1 MLLEN
6 KVFLMLHQSLLVM
19 NNAIKEMFYN
29 LSGFNTAE
37 IIVESK
43 QGTLSLFYH
52 LNDNPV
58 QHIWQHL
65 HKDSDKFT
73 MGVTH
78 GKSLEDLLVE
88 LNKLL
93 LATNRP
99 ILELPV
105 SQDQLNKLHNSF
117 VESSKNNPAVNE
129 LQINLLIHAIE
140 TKNNFL
146 TEYDSST
153 KFYKDPDSVR
163 IPIKEEYKLWLIN
176 ENKWGHLLLG
186 FGTLGKSWNEIAKT
200 KDNLDD
206 LNTQTT
212 ISSETI
218 MIFNADFP
226 FLKTPEKRLY
236 KWAKNSKYSV
246 PLNDLTKMSLGLYL
260 LGEIIITDAFLNFHP
275 TISDWYVP
283 NHRCRLLWNKDVL
296 GYNAQVKQIKFFN
309 SDMHHNTLIEHAN
322 LNSIC

>member
-1 MLLEN
+1 
-6 KVFLMLHQSLLVM
+6 
-19 NNAIKEMFYN
+19 
-29 LSGFNTAE
+29 
-37 IIVESK
+37 
-43 QGTLSLFYH
+43 
-52 LNDNPV
+52 
-58 QHIWQHL
+58 
-65 HKDSDKFT
+65 

-78 GKSLEDLLVE
+78 GKSLEDLLIE

-93 LATNRP
+93 LTTNRP

-117 VESSKNNPAVNE
+117 VESSKNNPTVDE

-153 KFYKDPDSVR
+153 KFYKNPDIDR

-200 KDNLDD
+200 DDNLDD
-206 LNTQTT
+206 LNMQTT

-226 FLKTPEKRLY
+226 FLKTPENRLY

-246 PLNDLTKMSLGLYL
+246 PLNDLNKLSLGLYL

-283 NHRCRLLWNKDVL
+283 NHQCRLLWNRDVL

-309 SDMHHNTLIEHAN
+309 SDMYHNTLIKHAN

>member
-1 MLLEN
+1 MLRR
-6 KVFLMLHQSLLVM
+6 SLLVM
-19 NNAIKEMFYN
+19 NDAIKEMFYN

-58 QHIWQHL
+58 QYIWQQL

-78 GKSLEDLLVE
+78 GKSLKDLLVE
-88 LNKLL
+88 LNELL
-93 LATNRP
+93 VKTNRP

-117 VESSKNNPAVNE
+117 VENSKNNTGVDE

-153 KFYKDPDSVR
+153 KFYKDPDNVR

-200 KDNLDD
+200 NDNLND
-206 LNTQTT
+206 LNVQTT

-236 KWAKNSKYSV
+236 KWAKDSKYSV

-260 LGEIIITDAFLNFHP
+260 LGEIIVTDAFLNFHP
-275 TISDWYVP
+275 TTSDWYVP
-283 NHRCRLLWNKDVL
+283 NHQCRLLWNRDVL
-296 GYNAQVKQIKFFN
+296 GYNAEVKQIRFFN
-309 SDMHHNTLIEHAN
+309 SDMYHNTLMQHAN
-322 LNSIC
+322 LDSVC

>member
-6 KVFLMLHQSLLVM
+6 KVSLMLHRSLLVM

-58 QHIWQHL
+58 QHIWQQL

-78 GKSLEDLLVE
+78 GKSLEDLLAE
-88 LNKLL
+88 LNQLL
-93 LATNRP
+93 LTTNRP
-99 ILELPV
+99 ILELPI
-105 SQDQLNKLHNSF
+105 SQYQLNKLHNSF
-117 VESSKNNPAVNE
+117 VEHSKKNPAVDE

-200 KDNLDD
+200 DDNLDD
-206 LNTQTT
+206 LNVQTT

-236 KWAKNSKYSV
+236 EWAKNSKYSV

-283 NHRCRLLWNKDVL
+283 NHQCRLLWNKDVF
-296 GYNAQVKQIKFFN
+296 GHNAQVKQIKFFN
-309 SDMHHNTLIEHAN
+309 SDMYHNTLIAHAN

>member
-58 QHIWQHL
+58 QHIWQQL

-88 LNKLL
+88 LNQLL
-93 LATNRP
+93 LTTNRP
-99 ILELPV
+99 ILELPI
-105 SQDQLNKLHNSF
+105 SQDQLNKLHNRF
-117 VESSKNNPAVNE
+117 VEHSKNNPAADE

-200 KDNLDD
+200 DDNLDD
-206 LNTQTT
+206 LNVQTT

-226 FLKTPEKRLY
+226 FLKIPEKRLY
-236 KWAKNSKYSV
+236 KWAKDSKYSV

-260 LGEIIITDAFLNFHP
+260 LGEIIITEAFLNFHP

-283 NHRCRLLWNKDVL
+283 NHQCRLLWNKDVL

-309 SDMHHNTLIEHAN
+309 SDMYHNTLIEHAN

>member
-1 MLLEN
+1 MLLEDN
-6 KVFLMLHQSLLVM
+6 VSSMLRRSLLVM
-19 NNAIKEMFYN
+19 NDAIKEMFYN

-58 QHIWQHL
+58 QYIWQQL

-78 GKSLEDLLVE
+78 GKSLKDLLVE
-88 LNKLL
+88 LNELL
-93 LATNRP
+93 VKTNRP

-117 VESSKNNPAVNE
+117 VENSKNNTGVDE

-153 KFYKDPDSVR
+153 KFYKDPDNVR

-200 KDNLDD
+200 NDNLND
-206 LNTQTT
+206 LNVQTT

-236 KWAKNSKYSV
+236 KWAKDSKYSV

-260 LGEIIITDAFLNFHP
+260 LGEIIVTDAFLNFHP
-275 TISDWYVP
+275 TTSDWYVP
-283 NHRCRLLWNKDVL
+283 NHQCRLLWNRDVL
-296 GYNAQVKQIKFFN
+296 GYNAEVKQIRFFN
-309 SDMHHNTLIEHAN
+309 SDMYHNTLMQHAN
-322 LNSIC
+322 LDSVC

>member
-1 MLLEN
+1 MLPAN
-6 KVFLMLHQSLLVM
+6 KVSLMLHRSLLIM

-29 LSGFNTAE
+29 LSGCNTAE

-78 GKSLEDLLVE
+78 GKSLEDLLIE

-93 LATNRP
+93 LTTNRP

-117 VESSKNNPAVNE
+117 VESSKNNPTVDE

-153 KFYKDPDSVR
+153 KFYKNPDIDR

-200 KDNLDD
+200 DDNLDD
-206 LNTQTT
+206 LNMQTT

-226 FLKTPEKRLY
+226 FLKTPENRLY

-246 PLNDLTKMSLGLYL
+246 PLNDLNKLSLGLYL

-283 NHRCRLLWNKDVL
+283 NHQCRLLWNRDVL

-309 SDMHHNTLIEHAN
+309 SDMYHNTLIKHAN

>member
-1 MLLEN
+1 MRHEG
-6 KVFLMLHQSLLVM
+6 KVSLMLHRSLLIM
-19 NNAIKEMFYN
+19 HNAIQEMFYN
-29 LSGFNTAE
+29 AQGFNTAE
-37 IIVESK
+37 IIVESE

-78 GKSLEDLLVE
+78 GKSLKDLIFEINE
-88 LNKLL
+88 LLIK
-93 LATNRP
+93 TNRP
-99 ILELPV
+99 VLELPV
-105 SQDQLNKLHNSF
+105 SQDQLNKLHSSF
-117 VESSKNNPAVNE
+117 VETSKIQPSIEE

-186 FGTLGKSWNEIAKT
+186 FGTLGKSWNEIVKT
-200 KDNLDD
+200 NDNLDD

-236 KWAKNSKYSV
+236 NWANDSEYNV
-246 PLNDLTKMSLGLYL
+246 PLNNLNQLSLGLYL
-260 LGEIIITDAFLNFHP
+260 LGEIIITDTFLNFHP
-275 TISDWYVP
+275 IVSDWYVP
-283 NHRCRLLWNKDVL
+283 NHRCRLTWNRDVL

-309 SDMHHNTLIEHAN
+309 SDMYYNTLIEHAN